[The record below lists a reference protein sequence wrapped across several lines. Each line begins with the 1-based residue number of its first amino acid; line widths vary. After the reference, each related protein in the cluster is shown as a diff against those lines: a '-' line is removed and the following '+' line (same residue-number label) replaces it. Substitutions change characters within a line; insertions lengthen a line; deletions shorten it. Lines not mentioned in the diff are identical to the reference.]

1 MSRNILRIVVVA
13 ALILVPLVFLAFKM
27 LKAESWQIF
36 WTTNGVRYIVA
47 YLIVAV
53 VTLVLHWLIRFS
65 SSEGDRRGLLALVIG
80 QDGRVSTSKLQV
92 ALWTYA
98 VFFSLLLLLF
108 YPPGLSKFTKHGL
121 RAEYLIL
128 LGSPAAAA
136 ILAKM
141 STTAK
146 VASGAVP
153 KPEAEEDPGLVDGAA
168 QAISN
173 DEGRTDLFDF
183 QYLLFNVVALLY
195 FFWRFLPEP
204 NKGLPNL
211 PETLV
216 ALTGVAA
223 AGYATKKGLES
234 NVPVLT
240 GLYPAAA
247 APGERVL
254 IRGKNLTISSDT
266 GNSVRVSG
274 RNLTHS
280 SPETGSVRISGRD
293 LVVKEGKGGPNEVRV
308 RFGGKHEQAVQLAD
322 VQPAATDEI
331 EVTVPDAAEPGA
343 PAPVTV
349 IRSDGIATEELPF
362 DVIAGGPRI
371 TVVRPSRIIVGR
383 DREIVIDGVG
393 FVENDGHP
401 SEKNAVTVNGR
412 ELTVAAGNWM
422 TGQVRATL
430 PASQEDAVSEGLA
443 VPSSVELVVYDH
455 KGRRSRPE
463 TQVELLKQ
471 QE

>member
-1 MSRNILRIVVVA
+1 MSRYVVRIIVA
-13 ALILVPLVFLAFKM
+13 ALIVVSAVFLVVRFAN
-27 LKAESWQIF
+27 AETWQIF
-36 WTTNGVRYIVA
+36 WTNHGVRYIVA

-53 VTLVLHWLIRFS
+53 VTVVLHWLIKYV
-65 SSEGDRRGLLALVIG
+65 SSEEDRRGLLALIIG

-92 ALWTYA
+92 VLWTYA

-108 YPPGLSKFTKHGL
+108 FPTGLGKFTKNGL
-121 RAEYLIL
+121 QAEYLIL

-136 ILAKM
+136 ILAKTF
-141 STTAK
+141 TTAQ
-146 VASGAVP
+146 VASGTVA
-153 KPEAEEDPGLVDGAA
+153 KPEAEEDPGLAEGAA
-168 QAISN
+168 QAVSN

-195 FFWRFLPEP
+195 FFWKFLPEP
-204 NKGLPNL
+204 NEGLPNL
-211 PETLV
+211 PQTLV

-254 IRGKNLTISSDT
+254 IRGKNLTISRGI

-274 RNLTHS
+274 ANLTHS
-280 SPETGSVRISGRD
+280 SPEGDSVRISGRN

-308 RFGGKHEQAVQLAD
+308 RFGGKLEQTVQLAD

-331 EVTVPDAAEPGA
+331 DVTVPDAVEPGV

-362 DVIAGGPRI
+362 DVVAGGPRI
-371 TVVRPSRIIVGR
+371 TVVRPSRIIVGQ
-383 DREIVIDGVG
+383 DQEIVIDGVG
-393 FVENDGHP
+393 FVENDGRP
-401 SEKNAVTVNGR
+401 SSKNAVTLNGR
-412 ELTVAAGNWM
+412 ELTVAAGNWT

-430 PASQEDAVSEGLA
+430 PASQEDAVSQGLA

-463 TQVELLKQ
+463 TRIELLKK